1 MQKAKFIIS
10 RNRVLEQYDKIR
22 KECDLVSYS
31 SKTNPLIN
39 SILEEKTDSLFSIHM
54 ISELEN
60 KNSEYFQTLVEEG
73 IRFMEELAVLHDIS
87 NDTGWQGIG
96 NIRINPETKMKYF
109 DPDTANLSRLIGEDI
124 IPELILKVKQ
134 YLNK

>member
-1 MQKAKFIIS
+1 MHGIHGYNEKINPQLFKELPQKIESMPDLKEW
-10 RNRVLEQYDKIR
+10 LTQY
-22 KECDLVSYS
+22 
-31 SKTNPLIN
+31 
-39 SILEEKTDSLFSIHM
+39 LFKKLQLDGSQDVDGL

-109 DPDTANLSRLIGEDI
+109 DPDT
-124 IPELILKVKQ
+124 
-134 YLNK
+134 